1 MAVLWAIEGSG
12 ISAGIL
18 PFTRGSLRSILRK
31 KSLMPSLQTLGW
43 KDMEVS
49 RRKLLGASVLAGM
62 SWRKVL
68 AAGKRDAAEVTRFGV
83 SRKRLMLTHTWT
95 ISRNS
100 SDFKDNVFVRVER
113 DGVVGW
119 GEAAPNVRYGES
131 AEQTID
137 VLEKARSLV
146 TTSDWLKYVDLREQ
160 WERELPGQ
168 SCAHAALDMAILDWV
183 GGKLRAPLYRVLGL
197 DPGKA
202 PVTTFSI
209 GIDSP
214 DVIRQKVAEAKEFPV
229 LKIKVGRDNDAEIL
243 ATVREAT
250 DKPLRVDANEGWK
263 DKEQAIEKI
272 QWLAGLGVELIEQ
285 PLPAAMIEETAW
297 LRERVEIPIVAD
309 EAVKTAGDIPRLAG
323 AYDGIN
329 IKLMKSGGVQEAI
342 RMIHVAR
349 ALGMKIMLGCMIES
363 SVAISAAAHLSP
375 MVDWADLDGN
385 LLISNDPFAGVTVD
399 RGRLI
404 LNDRPGLGVAERA

>member
-1 MAVLWAIEGSG
+1 
-12 ISAGIL
+12 
-18 PFTRGSLRSILRK
+18 
-31 KSLMPSLQTLGW
+31 
-43 KDMEVS
+43 MEIS
-49 RRKLLGASVLAGM
+49 RRQLLRASVLTG
-62 SWRKVL
+62 
-68 AAGKRDAAEVTRFGV
+68 AAGPGMAAAGERHATGVTRFGV
-83 SRKRLMLTHTWT
+83 SRKQLALTHTWT

-100 SDFKDNVFVRVER
+100 SDVKDNVFVRIER

-119 GEAAPNVRYGES
+119 GEAAPNVRYGQS
-131 AEQTID
+131 AEQTMD
-137 VLEKARSLV
+137 VLEKARAMV
-146 TTSDWLKYVDLREQ
+146 QAGDWLRYVDLRER
-160 WERELPGQ
+160 WERQLPGE

-183 GGKLRAPLYRVLGL
+183 GGKLNSPLYRLFGL
-197 DPGKA
+197 DPGKT

-214 DVIRQKVAEAKEFPV
+214 EVIRQKVEEAKEFPV

-243 ATVREAT
+243 AAVRHAT
-250 DKPLRVDANEGWK
+250 DKPLRVDANEGWR
-263 DKEQAIEKI
+263 DKEQALEKI

-297 LRERVEIPIVAD
+297 LRERVEIPIIAD

-329 IKLMKSGGVQEAI
+329 IKLMKAGGLQEAI

-363 SVAISAAAHLSP
+363 SVGISAAAHLSP
-375 MVDWADLDGN
+375 LVDYADLDGN
-385 LLISNDPFAGVTVD
+385 LLISNDPFVGVGVE

-404 LNDRPGLGVAERA
+404 LNDRPGLGVSERAEA